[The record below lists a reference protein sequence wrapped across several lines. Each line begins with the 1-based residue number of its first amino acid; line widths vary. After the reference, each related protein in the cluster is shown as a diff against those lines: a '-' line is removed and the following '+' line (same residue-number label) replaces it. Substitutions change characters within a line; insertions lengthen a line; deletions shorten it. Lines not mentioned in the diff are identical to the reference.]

1 MGSSRLPGKVML
13 PLDGMHIIEH
23 DIVRV
28 TCANTVDNVL
38 VATTEKTRDDI
49 IVRYAERC
57 GAAVFRGSE
66 EDVLDRMY
74 KSAESTSANTI
85 VRITSDC
92 PLIDPMT
99 IDTVVNRLSETD
111 ADYASN
117 ILERTFPRGLD
128 VEAFTLDSFRRVADK
143 AKKPHHRE
151 HVTPFYREQPNMF
164 NLKNV
169 TADKVPNSEAFAGR
183 TDLRLTLD
191 EADDYELLRIVY
203 KEVEY
208 DDILDVRDAIRY
220 IDEYNLHSVNNHIS
234 QKTIHDD
241 LSDSS

>member
-151 HVTPFYREQPNMF
+151 HVTPLYREQPNMF